1 MDTNLLT
8 LLVLFQDGQ
17 ASFIPSLEMCILVS
31 DDDVALGSIALSFI
45 LLKGR
50 ESEMKRLM

>member
-17 ASFIPSLEMCILVS
+17 ASFIPYPEMCILVS
-31 DDDVALGSIALSFI
+31 DDDVVWIQLHCN
-45 LLKGR
+45 LKD
-50 ESEMKRLM
+50 